1 MSRPTITKRGWVSC
15 RGGFLMLV
23 NKSAA
28 THFNTLTAAL
38 LAPPVPLRDCFVMK
52 THCIDLLQ
60 HTGGNATPWLPPYIP
75 PLGPLRDCFV
85 VIAHC
90 TTLQH
95 AATHCTITLQS
106 MISIVQIW
114 LIIYDTHCLKPVS
127 HDVPPFGICLVI
139 IMLHHN
145 TVCIRAVTSQK
156 KVRWCVDWIE
166 SLLRVELS
174 YLNLY
179 RVATIS
185 RLLTNTDLV
194 YKISSLL

>member
-1 MSRPTITKRGWVSC
+1 LSVLFSNEACMRRALFGKI
-15 RGGFLMLV
+15 
-23 NKSAA
+23 A
-28 THFNTLTAAL
+28 TYCDTDILWGL
-38 LAPPVPLRDCFVMK
+38 
-52 THCIDLLQ
+52 CIDLLQ

-106 MISIVQIW
+106 MISIVQIR